1 VDTENKRYLW
11 NYFTNT
17 DGEKMYCPCCCAE
30 FREGYTRCADCN
42 VDLVDALPDKE
53 EPPEFIHIATVF
65 TEGEIA
71 LIKSSLDQAGI
82 VYYFH
87 GEQAHRLAPLPF
99 GARLMVREDFREE
112 AEAILKESGQI

>member
-1 VDTENKRYLW
+1 MLIWLMLFPIKKNRL
-11 NYFTNT
+11 NLFT
-17 DGEKMYCPCCCAE
+17 
-30 FREGYTRCADCN
+30 
-42 VDLVDALPDKE
+42 LP
-53 EPPEFIHIATVF
+53 TVF